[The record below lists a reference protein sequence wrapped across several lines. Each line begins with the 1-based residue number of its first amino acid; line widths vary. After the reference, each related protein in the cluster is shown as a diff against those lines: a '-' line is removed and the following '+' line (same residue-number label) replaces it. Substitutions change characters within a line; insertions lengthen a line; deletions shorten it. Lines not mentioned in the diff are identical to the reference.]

1 VWVRHIGSRV
11 HQVAFRSSAP
21 AAVHRPHPPTDRKPL
36 APAVRRDESTHI
48 DNDMQL
54 RQDFTMNTTL
64 PRSSIAARFNAVL
77 AAAFLTL
84 ATLGT
89 IDHLA
94 NAPIAAPQV
103 AQFVTAQQA

>member
-1 VWVRHIGSRV
+1 V
-11 HQVAFRSSAP
+11 P

-36 APAVRRDESTHI
+36 ALSIRRDESRHI
-48 DNDMQL
+48 DNATQTRPDS
-54 RQDFTMNTTL
+54 TMNTSL
-64 PRSSIAARFNAVL
+64 PRTSVAARFNAVL

-84 ATLGT
+84 ATLGS

-103 AQFVTAQQA
+103 AQVGTAQHA